1 MEIEFQLYV
10 WLIEHSILN
19 ETNLSY
25 SPIKTLDTSFASQ
38 FKNGVVACRLL
49 ESLRKR
55 LSLSKPYYLS
65 VKLKD
70 VIDTVYREEIQS
82 NWNNIISDLE
92 VHFKIKLDAQMKKLL
107 ASGDEQIISEIYNIL
122 YEKYGQNDTVFQDQ
136 LKMLRNYQPILA
148 PFHGYLED
156 DEILDS
162 AGELLEAF
170 PRTSRFYQ
178 NLTPSRLTS
187 GHGNSDHSLKLN
199 LSKISHNK
207 PSQRNVLLTQP
218 QDHSINPSKSSEPP
232 TDKKFPTMLSPIGE
246 HRPSPGVLDHSLNT
260 VNLNQYL
267 GDETKYLIDEFHQG
281 KSKLFS
287 PENFNDISL
296 LIPNQQLEPIDF
308 SRINPKTALGK
319 TQKVSEF
326 IVLSLSKHIRLK
338 PENIVQFLVEKSK
351 LLTMVIVSG
360 IKGDYR
366 PIIHFYEDIFTYL
379 ENLMKMALS
388 DGSLATVKS
397 LINTIKPG
405 FVSKSEEIAK
415 WTCRIFSKMA
425 YICHKE
431 QILDRA
437 FEIFIEEGTFIKIL
451 LLCIRRHFELKTA
464 VLEVLTE
471 FGKENFVT
479 LFEIHLRANLAEGAT
494 YLKFTYEYL
503 EQLFGT
509 PKTWEYIDNNYTV
522 ENWIKEIFK
531 YTKFVI
537 SNSNETRMYSFYV
550 IIDIWMKY
558 PNFMINS

>member
-1 MEIEFQLYV
+1 V
-10 WLIEHSILN
+10 
-19 ETNLSY
+19 
-25 SPIKTLDTSFASQ
+25 
-38 FKNGVVACRLL
+38 
-49 ESLRKR
+49 
-55 LSLSKPYYLS
+55 
-65 VKLKD
+65 
-70 VIDTVYREEIQS
+70 
-82 NWNNIISDLE
+82 
-92 VHFKIKLDAQMKKLL
+92 
-107 ASGDEQIISEIYNIL
+107 
-122 YEKYGQNDTVFQDQ
+122 
-136 LKMLRNYQPILA
+136 
-148 PFHGYLED
+148 
-156 DEILDS
+156 
-162 AGELLEAF
+162 
-170 PRTSRFYQ
+170 
-178 NLTPSRLTS
+178 
-187 GHGNSDHSLKLN
+187 
-199 LSKISHNK
+199 
-207 PSQRNVLLTQP
+207 
-218 QDHSINPSKSSEPP
+218 SKSSEHP
-232 TDKKFPTMLSPIGE
+232 TDKKFPTLLSPIGE
-246 HRPSPGVLDHSLNT
+246 HRPSSGVLDHSINT

-267 GDETKYLIDEFHQG
+267 GDETKYLIDDFHQG
-281 KSKLFS
+281 KSKLFT

-338 PENIVQFLVEKSK
+338 PEKIVQFLVEKSK

-451 LLCIRRHFELKTA
+451 LLCIKRHFELKIS

-503 EQLFGT
+503 EQLFAT

-558 PNFMINS
+558 PNFMINSQEIRRLVIGMIEEVFSKLNAQLKIYQLHVLDCVCALLEFLVKSGNQKTA

>member
-1 MEIEFQLYV
+1 
-10 WLIEHSILN
+10 
-19 ETNLSY
+19 
-25 SPIKTLDTSFASQ
+25 
-38 FKNGVVACRLL
+38 
-49 ESLRKR
+49 
-55 LSLSKPYYLS
+55 
-65 VKLKD
+65 
-70 VIDTVYREEIQS
+70 
-82 NWNNIISDLE
+82 
-92 VHFKIKLDAQMKKLL
+92 
-107 ASGDEQIISEIYNIL
+107 
-122 YEKYGQNDTVFQDQ
+122 
-136 LKMLRNYQPILA
+136 
-148 PFHGYLED
+148 
-156 DEILDS
+156 
-162 AGELLEAF
+162 
-170 PRTSRFYQ
+170 
-178 NLTPSRLTS
+178 
-187 GHGNSDHSLKLN
+187 
-199 LSKISHNK
+199 
-207 PSQRNVLLTQP
+207 VLLTQP

-405 FVSKSEEIAK
+405 FVSKSKEIAK